1 MLLQMPI
8 LFALY
13 SVLRNVIELRQ
24 APFALWI
31 NDLSVPD
38 ALFHFGT
45 KLPLIGEQMSGL
57 TLLLVITMFIQ
68 QIFTVTDPRQKS
80 MAYIMPIVFI
90 FMFNN
95 LPSGVAL
102 YYFMFN
108 IFGLAQQFYL
118 TKIATPPTLEEMKTD
133 PNKSKGGGIM
143 GRLQAME
150 QTQREARKQQ
160 YAGKGLPGKGKKR

>member
-1 MLLQMPI
+1 MILQMPI

-24 APFALWI
+24 APFGLWI
-31 NDLSVPD
+31 HDLSVPD
-38 ALFHFGT
+38 GLIQFGT
-45 KLPLIGEQMSGL
+45 KIPLLGSQLSGL
-57 TLLLVITMFIQ
+57 TLLLGATMLLQ

-80 MAYIMPIVFI
+80 MAYIMPIVFT
-90 FMFNN
+90 FMFNG

-118 TKIATPPTLEEMKTD
+118 TKIATPITLESIKVD
-133 PNKSKGGGIM
+133 PSKKKSGGLM
-143 GRLQAME
+143 ARLQEME
-150 QTQREARKQQ
+150 KTASQARRDQ
-160 YAGKGLPGKGKKR
+160 YMGKKK